1 MQFEER
7 VDGDSEGRMFRVKS
21 TDPRGPSLTY
31 VCQAEDAQTRARSQH
46 FENFIHHMHYF
57 AQVDGYDGKA
67 TADTEGVPASAAST
81 DCLPQQTVERAVSR
95 EEMTNSI
102 NPVEESRSVGQS
114 APRLPLSGLEAFYN
128 PRGGGTLLTLPANG
142 GGSPYYDLTFLRM
155 TSGVRTGQ
163 KTNA

>member
-1 MQFEER
+1 MDR
-7 VDGDSEGRMFRVKS
+7 
-21 TDPRGPSLTY
+21 
-31 VCQAEDAQTRARSQH
+31 
-46 FENFIHHMHYF
+46 
-57 AQVDGYDGKA
+57 YDGKA
-67 TADTEGVPASAAST
+67 AADSKGIPSSPAGPH
-81 DCLPQQTVERAVSR
+81 CIPQQTVERAVSR

-142 GGSPYYDLTFLRM
+142 GGSPYYDLTFLR
-155 TSGVRTGQ
+155 TTTGVKTGQ